1 MTKTKIEQICQRIY
15 NNAKNYNLSR
25 DIEDKLTYISIL
37 NSILE
42 TLVYTNT
49 IDNYD
54 INRNDNKEITEIL
67 LYLQFHKDSR
77 TVTITID

>member
-77 TVTITID
+77 TVAITID

>member
-42 TLVYTNT
+42 TLVYANT

-67 LYLQFHKDSR
+67 LYLQFHKGSR
-77 TVTITID
+77 TIAITID